1 MVKRKHI
8 IIILLVLLI
17 GIVAAVYCFQG
28 EAKKIRKQ
36 FTLLSELASKD
47 GDEGNLTMARRAHQ
61 ISRLF
66 AEKCDIK
73 ANLAFLSGTYARQ
86 EISGLAARARSQFSR
101 LSVRF
106 YDLNIEFPD
115 EDTATVTV
123 TGRASGTLRGG
134 EAFDDVLELECSLRK
149 FDDSWLF
156 TTIEAVEV
164 LEK

>member
-8 IIILLVLLI
+8 IIILLALLI
-17 GIVAAVYCFQG
+17 AVVAAVYCFQG
-28 EAKKIRKQ
+28 EAKKITKQ

-47 GDEGNLTMARRAHQ
+47 GDEGNLTMARRAQQ

-73 ANLAFLSGTYARQ
+73 ANLAFLSGTYTRQ

-115 EDTATVTV
+115 EDTPTVTV
-123 TGRASGTLRGG
+123 TGRASGRLRGG
-134 EAFDDVLELECSLRK
+134 DAFDDVLELECSLRK

>member
-1 MVKRKHI
+1 
-8 IIILLVLLI
+8 
-17 GIVAAVYCFQG
+17 
-28 EAKKIRKQ
+28 
-36 FTLLSELASKD
+36 
-47 GDEGNLTMARRAHQ
+47 
-61 ISRLF
+61 
-66 AEKCDIK
+66 
-73 ANLAFLSGTYARQ
+73 
-86 EISGLAARARSQFSR
+86 
-101 LSVRF
+101 VRF